1 MKRKLILLIIL
12 VLSIEVP
19 AIDGLL
25 LECKKGNTVTHY
37 FEFSV
42 PIKEKISQFLDSDN
56 YQTAVNAI
64 VTTKNFLNYSSD
76 SDYYYFNN
84 NRIWRNE
91 PLRVPPKP
99 GRWMIDRKT
108 GQMKWDIRECESLS
122 EAEKYIGSARDDHPC
137 SPYMKKQNLRD
148 EHLGYC
154 ERVSKSELK
163 SGKIKLYRPTIEEEN
178 KF

>member
-1 MKRKLILLIIL
+1 MKKKLTLLIIL

-42 PIKEKISQFLDSDN
+42 PVKEKISQFLDSDN

-64 VTTKNFLNYSSD
+64 VTTKNFLNYTSD
-76 SDYYYFNN
+76 SDYYYFND

-91 PLRVPPKP
+91 PFRVPPKP
-99 GRWMIDRKT
+99 GQWMISRKT

-122 EAEKYIGSARDDHPC
+122 EAEKYIGNLRDDHPC
-137 SPYMKKQNLRD
+137 SSYMKKQNLRD

-154 ERVSKSELK
+154 EKVSKSKLE
-163 SGKIKLYRPTIEEEN
+163 SGKAALYRPRIEEEN